1 MWRRLVVT
9 YGAVI
14 CLSLMALSVFL
25 YGSVYAHLL
34 RQQGAA
40 QLMQTQMAT
49 TGLGGLTW
57 PQRRAALSSLAQQM
71 PGRLLLVDA
80 DGAVVYDAFAGSDLP
95 ADLVVYQEVQEAL
108 QGQPGYYYYRSAV
121 HDLWVMQAAA
131 PVWQGRQVVGAV
143 VYAQNL
149 AGLTASLRQ
158 LLLALAIGGG
168 SVLLLT
174 VVLSSWVAKRLTRPV
189 EQLNQAVQ
197 RLAQGE
203 PHQPLQPRG
212 NDELAALMGNFNVM
226 GEKLA
231 RLEQQRRQFLSDAA
245 HELRTPLASLQALLE
260 PLAEGPPQPPQRY
273 REFLQDGLVELQRL
287 NGLVED
293 LLQVNRLQGTVH
305 LQKRPLAPS
314 LVVAA
319 VVRLLQPIAASRD
332 INLRHVAL
340 SEPVQILADEEKLK
354 QVLVNLIDNAVKHSP
369 AGTEVIIREET
380 AADWYQVTVE
390 DEGAGIAAD
399 DLEHIFE
406 RFYRGDRARQRDTG
420 GSGLGLAI
428 AQRIVELHAGSIS
441 AESEMGRGS
450 RFTVRLPIG
459 NI

>member
-108 QGQPGYYYYRSAV
+108 QGQPGYYHYRSAV

-149 AGLTASLRQ
+149 AGLTA
-158 LLLALAIGGG
+158 
-168 SVLLLT
+168 
-174 VVLSSWVAKRLTRPV
+174 
-189 EQLNQAVQ
+189 
-197 RLAQGE
+197 
-203 PHQPLQPRG
+203 
-212 NDELAALMGNFNVM
+212 
-226 GEKLA
+226 
-231 RLEQQRRQFLSDAA
+231 
-245 HELRTPLASLQALLE
+245 
-260 PLAEGPPQPPQRY
+260 
-273 REFLQDGLVELQRL
+273 
-287 NGLVED
+287 
-293 LLQVNRLQGTVH
+293 
-305 LQKRPLAPS
+305 
-314 LVVAA
+314 
-319 VVRLLQPIAASRD
+319 
-332 INLRHVAL
+332 
-340 SEPVQILADEEKLK
+340 
-354 QVLVNLIDNAVKHSP
+354 
-369 AGTEVIIREET
+369 
-380 AADWYQVTVE
+380 
-390 DEGAGIAAD
+390 
-399 DLEHIFE
+399 
-406 RFYRGDRARQRDTG
+406 
-420 GSGLGLAI
+420 
-428 AQRIVELHAGSIS
+428 
-441 AESEMGRGS
+441 
-450 RFTVRLPIG
+450 
-459 NI
+459 